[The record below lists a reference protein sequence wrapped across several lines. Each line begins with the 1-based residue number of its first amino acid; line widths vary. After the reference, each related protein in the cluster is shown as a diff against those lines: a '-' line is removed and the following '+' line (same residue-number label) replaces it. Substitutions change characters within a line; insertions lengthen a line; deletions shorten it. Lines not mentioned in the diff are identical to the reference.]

1 MDVWTFDG
9 DLCNFFALLHF
20 NDTRSSRVH
29 RVWSKVVWTR
39 WMTRWVSWMDGCGGY
54 IQRNEKKSF
63 SGSLDGLAVVPALR
77 ALRDLVREVP
87 TETE

>member
-1 MDVWTFDG
+1 
-9 DLCNFFALLHF
+9 
-20 NDTRSSRVH
+20 
-29 RVWSKVVWTR
+29 
-39 WMTRWVSWMDGCGGY
+39 MTRWVSWMDGCGGY

-63 SGSLDGLAVVPALR
+63 SGSLDGFAVVPALR